1 MQADLARDLFTTTAP
16 LRRETLAILEQF
28 LQTGQLP
35 GQLAPQAPLPIG
47 APGLPGGGLPGVLG
61 GIPQPVAPI
70 TPYVTPGGIPVATG
84 GQVTP
89 SGQQLDLTV
98 GEVYG
103 QGPITVNVVE
113 DPNVPYVTRPVT
125 LQPSD
130 RITVTRAGQSR
141 GYTVPVSQA
150 KLSDLA
156 AWAGIPAEQ
165 LPAYTAAPSQ
175 AQTAYEQ
182 QVAQFPVLRQQAAQQ
197 YAQQVQQS
205 AQQYAQQLAQYYQ
218 GQQAPGTGGVVQA
231 GPPAA
236 PGAAVLPTTSPVT
249 LPVVSPAAVAAPYEQ
264 ALNSA
269 VEEYRRAVD
278 TALLNKMA
286 VPRREAVETQFS
298 RARERI
304 LGSAERGGQMA
315 GALDRLEVERALAR
329 AAVEGELAGAQFG
342 VQQDIAQRQL
352 GARGA
357 AAEVR
362 LSLDQQLVDQLREDA
377 LRNAL
382 TTLSMLGTQT
392 DLANQ
397 LRTDLFSSA
406 LGAGLQ
412 TGPGLALQGLGRAG
426 TGFSDAALVAL
437 GQQRLRTEQLGGIG
451 RSLAGID
458 WGKLLGGTTVPTVA
472 SLNPGYTGFSAA
484 AQAALGSPALQEF
497 WLAGV

>member
-1 MQADLARDLFTTTAP
+1 
-16 LRRETLAILEQF
+16 
-28 LQTGQLP
+28 
-35 GQLAPQAPLPIG
+35 
-47 APGLPGGGLPGVLG
+47 
-61 GIPQPVAPI
+61 
-70 TPYVTPGGIPVATG
+70 
-84 GQVTP
+84 
-89 SGQQLDLTV
+89 
-98 GEVYG
+98 
-103 QGPITVNVVE
+103 
-113 DPNVPYVTRPVT
+113 
-125 LQPSD
+125 
-130 RITVTRAGQSR
+130 
-141 GYTVPVSQA
+141 
-150 KLSDLA
+150 
-156 AWAGIPAEQ
+156 
-165 LPAYTAAPSQ
+165 
-175 AQTAYEQ
+175 
-182 QVAQFPVLRQQAAQQ
+182 
-197 YAQQVQQS
+197 
-205 AQQYAQQLAQYYQ
+205 
-218 GQQAPGTGGVVQA
+218 
-231 GPPAA
+231 
-236 PGAAVLPTTSPVT
+236 